1 MALNLKGRSFLKLLD
16 FSPQEIRL
24 MLDTAAEYKKL
35 KLAGIPHRIH

>member
-1 MALNLKGRSFLKLLD
+1 MARNLKGRSFLKLLD